1 MKTLRFLLLLL
12 GTVGTLY
19 ALDTRWGEVPPLGA
33 FLEPTAGFWQNA
45 ETNAGDPPHGTEFGA
60 LREEVRVVYDSL
72 RIPHVYADNE
82 RDLFFMQG
90 YVTARARLF
99 QMDFL
104 TRAAAG
110 RISDVVG
117 AEAVEFDRQQRRK
130 GLLHGARNVR
140 DSMNRDPRMKAVLS
154 AYTAGVNA
162 YVRALGQPDLPVE
175 YKLLDVSP
183 ARWTP
188 LRTALLL
195 QYMSDDLSGRDQDLE
210 NTNALRLLGAETF
223 DLLFPEILPGNEP
236 IVPAETEWGFDPRPV
251 DAPAEPLRSRY
262 LPQAGPLED
271 APGGIGSNNW
281 AVSGDRTASGNP
293 MLASDP
299 HLSLSFPS
307 IWYGI
312 HLHGPDMNV
321 MGVSLPGAPGVI
333 IGFNESVAWGQT
345 NAGWDTRD
353 WYRIQYR
360 NENKQQYKFGDRW
373 RRIQETV
380 DTIQVRN
387 APTVYDT
394 VRYTHHG
401 PVVFDRSFPG
411 NQADPVGYALRW
423 PVHDASNEVR
433 SFYEINK
440 ADNYREFRDAL
451 RHFARPAQNYAFAT
465 TNDTIGMRVQGKFP
479 RKWEEQGRFLMDGSR
494 PVNEWAGWIPFEH
507 NPHVVNPEAGF
518 VSSAN
523 QHPVDSSY
531 PYYVNGGDGYY
542 RAKRINAVLGRNDH
556 LTPADVKALQNDVL
570 GVKAQMVLPLMLDS
584 LSLGDPNESEA
595 RTLDRLRS
603 WDYRYE
609 PDKTAPVIFELWWEE
624 LYQTLWDEFDR
635 ESMPLPVPHSAN
647 TIHLMKEGNGTT
659 FYDREDTP
667 ETERL
672 TDLIRGSYRRAV
684 DSLRNVEARTDSP
697 ASWWRFKGT
706 SIQHLLQIPSFGTQ
720 DIRIGGDQGI
730 VNAAGSRA
738 APSWRMVVDLG
749 EEVRAWGVFPGGQS
763 GNPGSPHYDN
773 MVDDWAN
780 GDYFPLIFE
789 PEDSFPEDAIFR
801 TVTFEPEES

>member
-12 GTVGTLY
+12 VTVGTLY

-33 FLEPTAGFWQNA
+33 FLDPTAGFWQNA
-45 ETNAGDPPHGTEFGA
+45 ETNAGDPPQGRELGA

-72 RIPHVYADNE
+72 RIPHVYASNE

-90 YVTARARLF
+90 YLTARARLF

-110 RISDVVG
+110 RISEVVG
-117 AEAVEFDRQQRRK
+117 AEAVDFDRQQRRK
-130 GLLHGARNVR
+130 GLLRGARNVR
-140 DSMNRDPRMKAVLS
+140 DSMKQDPRMKAVVS

-162 YVRALGQPDLPVE
+162 HIRSLGQPDLPVE

-183 ARWTP
+183 TPWTP

-210 NTNALRLLGAETF
+210 NTNALRMLGAETF
-223 DLLFPEILPGNEP
+223 DLLFPEVLPGNDP
-236 IVPAETEWGFDPRPV
+236 IVPAEKEWGFDPRPV
-251 DAPAEPLRSRY
+251 DAPAQPLRSRY
-262 LPQAGPLED
+262 LPHADTLGD

-281 AVSGDRTASGNP
+281 AVSGDRTASGTS

-333 IGFNESVAWGQT
+333 IGFNESVAWGVT
-345 NAGWDTRD
+345 NADWDTRD

-373 RRIQETV
+373 RRVQETV

-394 VRYTHHG
+394 VRHTHHG
-401 PVVFDRSFPG
+401 PVVFDRAFPG
-411 NQADPVGYALRW
+411 EQADPVGYALRW

-433 SFYEINK
+433 AFYEINK
-440 ADNYREFRDAL
+440 ADDYREFRDAL
-451 RHFARPAQNYAFAT
+451 RHYARPAQNFAVAT
-465 TNDTIGMRVQGKFP
+465 ASDTIGMRVQGKFP

-494 PVNEWAGWIPFEH
+494 PVNEWAGWIPFAH
-507 NPHVVNPEAGF
+507 NPHVVNPDAGF

-523 QHPVDSSY
+523 QHPVESSY
-531 PYYVNGGDGYY
+531 PYYVSGGEGYY
-542 RAKRINAVLGRNDH
+542 RAKRINAVLGRNDN
-556 LTPADVKALQNDVL
+556 LTPADMKALQNDVL
-570 GVKAQMVLPLMLDS
+570 GVKARMVLPLMLER
-584 LSLGDPNESEA
+584 LSLGDPNAAEA
-595 RTLDRLRS
+595 RALDRLRN

-609 PDKTAPVIFELWWEE
+609 PDKTAPVIFELWWKE
-624 LYQTLWDEFDR
+624 LYQTLWDEFGRD
-635 ESMPLPVPHSAN
+635 SVPLPVPHSAN
-647 TIHLMKEGNGTT
+647 TIHLMKQGKGTA
-659 FYDREDTP
+659 FYDRADTP
-667 ETERL
+667 ETEGL
-672 TDLIRGSYRRAV
+672 TDLIRGAYRRAV
-684 DSLRNVEARTDSP
+684 DSLRSVEAQTDSS

-706 SIQHLLQIPSFGTQ
+706 SIRHLLRIPSFGQQNT
-720 DIRIGGDQGI
+720 RIGGDQGI

-738 APSWRMVVDLG
+738 APSWRMVVELG
-749 EEVRAWGVFPGGQS
+749 EEIRAWGVFPGGQS
-763 GNPGSPHYDN
+763 GNPGSPYYDH
-773 MVDDWAN
+773 MVDEWAE
-780 GDYFPLIFE
+780 GDYFRLIFE
-789 PEDSFPEDAIFR
+789 PEDSFPKDAIFR
-801 TVTFEPEES
+801 TVTFEPGES